1 MRFTKENMLLY
12 AVTDRTWTARQ
23 SLYDQVKAA
32 IAGGIT
38 CLQLREK
45 DLDTDA
51 MYKEALPIRDLCRI
65 HHIPFIINDRVDLA
79 MKCDADGVHIG
90 QDDMDAATVRK
101 LIGPDKI
108 LGVTAHNKEEAIL
121 AYENGADY
129 LGCGA
134 VFSTSTKA
142 NTIPLSH
149 EVLQEICQ
157 SVPIPI
163 VAIGGIHKN
172 NIMELA
178 GTGVD
183 GIALVSAIFS
193 AADIEDECKEL
204 KALSE
209 RMVHTCR

>member
-1 MRFTKENMLLY
+1 MKFTKENMLLY
-12 AVTDRTWTARQ
+12 AVTDRAWTGRQ

-45 DLDTDA
+45 DLDADA
-51 MYKEALPIRDLCRI
+51 MYEEALPIRDLCRR

-149 EVLQEICQ
+149 ECLQEICQ
-157 SVPIPI
+157 SVSIPI

-193 AADIEDECKEL
+193 ASDIEAECKEL
-204 KALSE
+204 KVLSE
-209 RMVHTCR
+209 RMVHACR